1 MAKNKSNRHAD
12 AEARAGRLKDRQDL
26 QAASLRGDV
35 RDVVLRL
42 VRELPDQWKKMT
54 GGAQDDVIARI
65 ERLAGAV
72 VDQVVD
78 IVASKG
84 TESQVVR
91 LGKITADKGMIDCK
105 FTLPYS
111 NEAVAALCTRQ
122 GQEVILIARE
132 AEQFMGERERAES
145 DNIGELAIPRGQAG
159 TRKSLDETMAQ
170 SSSAE
175 D

>member
-1 MAKNKSNRHAD
+1 
-12 AEARAGRLKDRQDL
+12 
-26 QAASLRGDV
+26 
-35 RDVVLRL
+35 
-42 VRELPDQWKKMT
+42 MT

>member
-1 MAKNKSNRHAD
+1 MAKNKSNGHAD
-12 AEARAGRLKDRQDL
+12 AEARAGRLKDRQDF

-54 GGAQDDVIARI
+54 GGAQDEVIARI

>member
-12 AEARAGRLKDRQDL
+12 AEARAGRLKDRQDF